1 MYRVGIED
9 LVRLKAEVESFFMQD
24 NRINALAEFLKVVP
38 EALRLRGNQLKDEFS
53 VIDHGE
59 RISASLKSTDGRM
72 LSLRF
77 DFDPKVFNIVAA
89 FCNCRRAEKGS
100 VCEHICGFASHL
112 AGEGLM
118 EGKGK
123 RSLAFL
129 DKHFNAPA
137 FQNAQFQLSVEL
149 VEMSF
154 GLEPNIMFHKYIKEG
169 TFGVGR
175 KFTANDS
182 YKFIRGNPDDQSLL
196 DYVRSFRQIFFYS
209 NYENAQRYAW
219 GFWISLLGHPRI
231 RFEER
236 PIEVENGPISVDLEP
251 AGKRYRLV
259 VSHGQPRPA
268 GIKYYEVNGGLLG
281 LSREGSRLLVCQV
294 DKFRADILME
304 VQQYQPTL
312 SRAELLTNLPRLE
325 KLQSLF
331 NIQLPRELDG
341 IIQKKPPELMLLLEL
356 DVRQG
361 LTLSPRAGYEGSEGR
376 VVPGSAGQYL
386 ATNGDVVIERD
397 REEEKELLHEF
408 LNLYPYEETPDRN
421 GDIHIADLERA
432 LSLIEWLR
440 QHSRWELEWVCG
452 EPKIHRFQQ
461 FRGLRAQVDSGA
473 WLKLHLLA
481 DDKTYSIESFPED
494 DEYLASTR
502 YVAVGEN
509 EWIEIDRQLRQQINQ
524 IKMAVVREEK
534 AMRLKNAALALLA
547 EMEEVQWEG
556 DPDWIARIE
565 EWQGKGG
572 NAMLPQKSLN
582 ATLRNYQLE
591 GYRWLRRMS
600 ALGLGAC
607 LADDMG
613 LGKTVQALAILLDR
627 LDQGPVLVISPASV
641 CFNWKEEAQRFA
653 PLLKTQLYAEGR
665 RSKNISRLKSGDVL
679 IASYALVLRDI
690 QKLKEVQW
698 GTLVLD
704 EAQFIKNAFSQTAMA
719 VGKLQR
725 DWTLVLTGTPLE
737 NHLGE
742 LWSIFRMLNPELL
755 GGWEH
760 FHKHYMIPIERDRD
774 PQRMENL
781 RRLLRPFILRRTKQK
796 VLDDLPERS
805 DILLKVTLGDAQRAK
820 YEAER
825 KRILKQLDKSSDSIR
840 FRLLAAITR
849 LRQLACHPALCEERY
864 KGESAKLSIFSELV
878 EELVS
883 ESHHVLVFSQ
893 FTSFLGLIALELNR
907 IRIPHVMM
915 TGETPVKHRQGI
927 INRFQ
932 EGEVPVFLVS
942 LRAGGTGLNL
952 TYANYVVHMDPWW
965 NPSVEEQAT
974 DRAHRI
980 GQTQAVTVYRL
991 VAGDTIEEAILDI
1004 HDRKKD
1010 LVQSLLEG
1018 KDSAGKLS
1026 IEDMV
1031 GLVRGGK

>member
-1 MYRVGIED
+1 
-9 LVRLKAEVESFFMQD
+9 MQD
-24 NRINALAEFLKVVP
+24 NRAQALAEFLKVVP
-38 EALRLRGNQLKDEFS
+38 ETLRLRGNKLKDAYS

-59 RISASLKSTDGRM
+59 RISASLKNTDGRV

-77 DFDPKVFNIVAA
+77 DFDPKVFNIVDA

-112 AGEGLM
+112 VGDGLM

-137 FQNAQFQLSVEL
+137 FQNAQFQLSVDL
-149 VEMSF
+149 TEMPF
-154 GLEPNIMFHKYIKEG
+154 GLEPGILFHKYIKEG

-182 YKFIRGNPDDQSLL
+182 YKFTRGNPDDQSLL

-209 NYENAQRYAW
+209 NYEHGQRYAW

-231 RFEER
+231 RFEDQ
-236 PIEVENGPISVDLEP
+236 PIEVVNAPISMYLQPEEN
-251 AGKRYRLV
+251 RYRLEI
-259 VSHGQPRPA
+259 SHDQLTVDD
-268 GIKYYEVNGGLLG
+268 IKYYEVNGGLLG
-281 LSREGSRLLVCQV
+281 LSRKAGRLLVCQV

-304 VQQYQPTL
+304 VQQYQPSLT
-312 SRAELLTNLPRLE
+312 RAELLTNLPRLE
-325 KLQSLF
+325 KLQTLF
-331 NIQLPRELDG
+331 NIQLPSELAG
-341 IIQKKPPELMLLLEL
+341 IIQKNPPELVLLLDL

-361 LTLSPRAGYEGSEGR
+361 LILSPRACYESSEGR
-376 VVPGSAGQYL
+376 VAPGSPGQYL
-386 ATNGDVVIERD
+386 ATAGDMVLERSP
-397 REEEKELLHEF
+397 EEEKELLREF
-408 LNLYPYEETPDRN
+408 LNLYPYEDSPDRN
-421 GDIHIADLERA
+421 SDIHIADLERA

-440 QHSRWELEWVCG
+440 QHSRWNLEWLRG

-461 FRGLRAQVDSGA
+461 FRGLRAEVDAGA

-481 DDKTYSIESFPED
+481 DKESYAIESFPED
-494 DEYLASTR
+494 DQYLASTQ
-502 YVAVGEN
+502 YVAIGEN
-509 EWIEIDRQLRQQINQ
+509 EWIEIDRQLRQQLNR

-534 AMRLKNAALALLA
+534 TMRLKNAALALLA
-547 EMEEVQWEG
+547 EMDAVQWEG

-565 EWQGKGG
+565 EWNGK
-572 NAMLPQKSLN
+572 NSSKLN
-582 ATLRNYQLE
+582 PDKALKATLRNYQLD

-600 ALGLGAC
+600 ALRLGAC

-613 LGKTVQALAILLDR
+613 LGKTVQALAVILDR

-641 CFNWKEEAQRFA
+641 CYNWKEEARRFA
-653 PLLKTQLYAEGR
+653 PKLKTQLYAEGR
-665 RSKNISRLKSGDVL
+665 RSKNVSKLKNGDVL
-679 IASYALVLRDI
+679 VASYALVLRDI
-690 QKLKEVQW
+690 QKLKEIQW

-719 VGKLQR
+719 VGKLKR
-725 DWTLVLTGTPLE
+725 DWALVLTGTPLE

-755 GGWEH
+755 GSWEG
-760 FHKHYMIPIERDRD
+760 FHKNYVIPIEKDGD
-774 PQRMENL
+774 PQKMENL
-781 RRLLRPFILRRTKQK
+781 RGLLRPFILRRTKQK
-796 VLDDLPERS
+796 VLDDLPDRS
-805 DILLKVTLGDAQRAK
+805 DILLKVTLGEAQRSK

-825 KRILKQLDKSSDSIR
+825 KRILKQLDKSKDGIR
-840 FRLLAAITR
+840 FKLLAAITR
-849 LRQLACHPALCEERY
+849 LRQLACHPALCEDRY
-864 KGESAKLSIFSELV
+864 KGDSAKLNIFSELV

-883 ESHHVLVFSQ
+883 ESHRVLVFSQ

-907 IRIPHVMM
+907 IHIPHVMM

-952 TYANYVVHMDPWW
+952 TYANYVIHMDPWW

-1010 LVQSLLEG
+1010 LVQGLLEG

-1026 IEDMV
+1026 IEDLV
-1031 GLVRGGK
+1031 GLIKGHKS